1 MTEVKPISLP
11 AKTKAILEKK
21 LANRASLQA
30 LLQAENQ
37 SIDELIE
44 VARDVL
50 NVPEGWTIQSTDQGF
65 MAPAIQ
71 PADAPPGTP
80 ASE

>member
-44 VARDVL
+44 VARDIL
-50 NVPEGWTIQSTDQGF
+50 DVPAGWTIQNTEQGF
-65 MAPAIQ
+65 TAPAAI
-71 PADAPPGTP
+71 PETP
-80 ASE
+80 TPVNE

>member
-1 MTEVKPISLP
+1 MAEIKSISLP

-44 VARDVL
+44 VARDIL
-50 NVPEGWTIQSTDQGF
+50 DVPADWTIQSTEQGF
-65 MAPAIQ
+65 VVPANQ
-71 PADAPPGTP
+71 PADVVAEAEPI
-80 ASE
+80 

>member
-44 VARDVL
+44 VARDIL
-50 NVPEGWTIQSTDQGF
+50 GVPADWTIQSTDQGF
-65 MAPAIQ
+65 VAAAVPVIAEVE
-71 PADAPPGTP
+71 PLA
-80 ASE
+80 